1 MRLTLGRI
9 GWGIVG
15 TLILMTPLFASTS
28 KEGATISNTPTY
40 NWAHAE
46 EASGLLK
53 QIRSLSAQL
62 AEDSHFLKLN
72 SQWNQLDWTG
82 HAQQLNQIRGDIN
95 AMGEKLDRLQE
106 IHSMIAPWQQRAMER
121 IMPNAVALADHT
133 EGAIAFL
140 NAHQGKTWTIPYTD
154 RISAMS
160 DQAETIKSSVSA
172 FLDYA
177 KTSDRLEGLERQIE
191 YGGA

>member
-133 EGAIAFL
+133 EGA
-140 NAHQGKTWTIPYTD
+140 TWTIPYTD